1 MKYLN
6 LVILALLVS
15 IGTMMAQSTVTGT
28 VSDEDGSPIIGA
40 NVLVKGSVPVIGAIT
55 DLDGKYSIE
64 LPQSYKSLTFSFV
77 GYATQ
82 EVEVNGQTTID
93 VTLMEGVEVDDV
105 VVTALGV
112 SKGEKALGYA
122 VSTLDGEEVAG
133 ANTTNMLNGMTGKIS
148 GVQITNASGSA
159 GSSARIVVRG
169 QTSFNGNNEALMV
182 VDGVRINNS
191 ESHTER
197 SLGGVN
203 NSNRGIDINPND
215 IESIT
220 VLKGAA
226 ATALYGAEGARG
238 VVIITTKRGKGS
250 KNLKNGIAVD
260 FNSTLTFSQVNKLPE
275 LQSTYAQGISGDY
288 LGPETGWL
296 ASWGPSIDTLRYDG
310 DTDYEYDPNGR
321 IVGQNDSSATSNAVT
336 PYDNLSSFFQ
346 TAAAFRND
354 LTISGGGDVASY
366 RLSFSNLNEEGIVPN
381 NDFGRTNIGLS
392 SNASFLD
399 SKLTVGT
406 SINYINSG
414 GTRIQQGSNISGL
427 MLGLLRTPATF
438 DNSGGVDD
446 PVNNPDAYYTST
458 GTQRNYR
465 GGGGYDNPYW
475 TVNNTLF
482 NDRVNRVFGSVQA
495 AYKFNDWA
503 TLSTNI
509 GTDVYSD
516 NRVQDFEIGS
526 RAFPGGR
533 VIDDQINYR
542 NIDAYLN
549 LTGNGY
555 FGEKH
560 NLSYNVGINHYEN
573 YTQNTTTQGDGLA
586 FEGFVNLANA
596 STITASNIVNR
607 ERNFGMFAS
616 VEYGY
621 SNFLY
626 FTATARNDWLSSLV
640 AYDLNG
646 DIANSAGDV
655 SVLYP
660 SLSSSFIFSELL
672 PQNDILSF
680 GKFRVSFAQVGGGAP
695 AAYQT
700 STAFTPNATGT
711 INQLGDGYTNG
722 ILFPFN
728 GLTGFTFNALAGNPN
743 LTPSRTSDIE
753 AGLDLRFLKGRVNLD
768 VSYYNRTSRN
778 QIIAVSV
785 APTTGFQRAVFNSGV
800 LTTNGVDIEL
810 NTTPV
815 KTKNFVWNLNMNF
828 TSWNSIVTE
837 LPENVE
843 NQYLDG
849 FVGTQ
854 VLNLEGERY
863 GMLVGG
869 AWMRAND
876 ADGTGFDEDLPYN
889 PDGALILDSLSG
901 YPLVDPIQRIIGD
914 PNPDFL
920 MGITNTLNYKGLELS
935 FLIDIK
941 QGGDMWNG
949 TKGALTFFGMSDITE
964 DRDLPTAD
972 PTTGSLNFEGFDQEG
987 NAVSRTVLADENWY
1001 LGDGGGFGDVAE
1013 HFVEDASWIR
1023 LRQLSLTY
1031 NFGQKFLAKTPLRG
1045 LSLSFIGRNLLLF
1058 TPYTGIDPET
1068 SLVGSGSN
1076 GQGLDYFQMPNVRTF
1091 AFSLGVQF

>member
-6 LVILALLVS
+6 LVILALLMS
-15 IGTMMAQSTVTGT
+15 IGTMMAQTTVTGT
-28 VSDEDGSPIIGA
+28 VSDEDGEPIVGA
-40 NVLVKGSVPVIGAIT
+40 NVLVKGSVPVIGATT
-55 DLDGKYSIE
+55 DLDGKYSLDVPE
-64 LPQSYKSLTFSFV
+64 TYKSLTFSFV
-77 GYATQ
+77 GYSTQ
-82 EVEVNGQTTID
+82 EVEINGQKVID
-93 VTLMEGVEVDDV
+93 VTLTEGVEVDDV

-112 SKGEKALGYA
+112 SRGEKALGYA
-122 VSTLDGEEVAG
+122 VSTLDGEEVSG

-169 QTSFNGNNEALMV
+169 QTSFNGNNEALIV

-191 ESHTER
+191 ESHSER

-215 IESIT
+215 IESIS

-250 KNLKNGIAVD
+250 KSLKNGIAVD
-260 FNSTLTFSQVNKLPE
+260 FNSTLTFSQVNKLQE
-275 LQSTYAQGISGDY
+275 LQSRYAQGISGTY
-288 LGPETGWL
+288 LGPETGFL

-310 DTDYEYDPNGR
+310 ATDYDYDPNGR
-321 IVGQNDSSATSNAVT
+321 IVGVSDSNATSNQVV

-346 TAAAFRND
+346 TGTAFRND
-354 LTISGGGDVASY
+354 LTVSGGGEVASY
-366 RLSFSNLNEEGIVPN
+366 RLSFSNLNEGGIVPN
-381 NDFGRTNIGLS
+381 NDFNRTNIGLS

-399 SKLTVGT
+399 KKLTLGT

-427 MLGLLRTPATF
+427 MLGLLRTPVTF

-446 PVNNPDAYYTST
+446 PVNDPASYYTPG

-482 NDRVNRVFGSVQA
+482 NDRVNRVFGSFQA
-495 AYKFNDWA
+495 AYKFHDWA

-533 VIDDQINYR
+533 IIDDQINYR
-542 NIDAYLN
+542 NIDAYVN
-549 LTGNGY
+549 LSGTGY

-560 NLSYNVGINHYEN
+560 SLSYNVGMNHYEV
-573 YTQNTTTQGDGLA
+573 YTQNTTTIGDGLA
-586 FEGFVNLANA
+586 FPGFVNIANA
-596 STITASNIVNR
+596 SSITASNSISR
-607 ERNFGMFAS
+607 ERNFGVFAS
-616 VEYGY
+616 LEYGY

-640 AYDLNG
+640 AYDADGN
-646 DIANSAGDV
+646 IASSGGDV

-672 PQNDILSF
+672 PQNNILSF
-680 GKFRVSFAQVGGGAP
+680 GKLRASFAQVGGGAP
-695 AAYQT
+695 GAYQT
-700 STAFTPNATGT
+700 STAFTTNATGT

-728 GLTGFTFNALAGNPN
+728 GLTGFTFNALAGNPT
-743 LTPSRTSDIE
+743 LTPSRTTDLE
-753 AGLDLRFLKGRVNLD
+753 GGLDLRFLGGRVNLD
-768 VSYYNRTSRN
+768 VSVYNRVSRN

-785 APTTGFQRAVFNSGV
+785 APTTGFQRAVFNNGV
-800 LTTNGVDIEL
+800 LTTNGVDLEL

-815 KTKNFVWNLNMNF
+815 KTKDFVWNLNMNF
-828 TSWNSIVTE
+828 TKWNSVVTD
-837 LPENVE
+837 LPDNVE

-849 FVGTQ
+849 FTGTSI
-854 VLNLEGERY
+854 LNIEEERY
-863 GMLVGG
+863 GVIVGG

-876 ADGTGFDEDLPYN
+876 EDGTGYDEALPYN
-889 PDGALILDSLSG
+889 PEGALILDSISG
-901 YPLVDPIQRIIGD
+901 YPLVDPIQRVIGD

-920 MGITNTLNYKGLELS
+920 MGITNTFNYKGLELS

-949 TKGALTFFGMSDITE
+949 TNGALTFFGMSKLTE

-972 PTTGSLNFEGFDQEG
+972 PASGSLNFEGFDQAG
-987 NAVSRTVLADENWY
+987 NPVSRTVLADENWY
-1001 LGDGGGFGDVAE
+1001 LGNGGGFGDVAE
-1013 HFVEDASWIR
+1013 HFVEDASWVR

-1031 NFGQKFLAKTPLRG
+1031 NFSQKLLEKSPLRG
-1045 LSLSFIGRNLLLF
+1045 LSISFIGRNLLLF